1 MLFLKCGLF
10 LSIIF
15 ALVVDTLNHSAS
27 FNFVI
32 LTAVIST
39 CDEWAFYE
47 FPKGNFRKEESLN
60 ICL

>member
-15 ALVVDTLNHSAS
+15 ALVVDTLNHLAS

-39 CDEWAFYE
+39 SD
-47 FPKGNFRKEESLN
+47 K
-60 ICL
+60 